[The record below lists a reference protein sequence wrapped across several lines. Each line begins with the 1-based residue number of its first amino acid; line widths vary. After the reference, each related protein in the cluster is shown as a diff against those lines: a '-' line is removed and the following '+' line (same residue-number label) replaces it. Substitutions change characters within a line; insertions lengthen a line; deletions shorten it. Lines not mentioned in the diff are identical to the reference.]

1 MNKFNIYFMMIK
13 TITFKQQSINL
24 LRTGFLFFII
34 FHTLIA
40 QPLAIKGGRIITIS
54 GSVIEKGTILIDGGI
69 IIDVGLD
76 IKIPKDAEIIDARG
90 QIIMPGLID
99 AMTYYGIDPKD
110 LNESIKPI
118 SPELRIIEAYYPFG
132 KFGDGSSEIKAN
144 DLLSGGITTIYIA
157 PGDATILGGQG
168 AIVQTAA
175 FSFDEMIV
183 KAPAAIDMTFGSKP
197 GKINRKENR
206 TPVTKMAAISQLRET
221 LIKAQEY
228 QNNNNNTTNLGMEA
242 LGQLLERKIPARI
255 QANSPGDIRSAI
267 NLANEFKFD
276 LIIDG
281 GASADSYIKEIVKG
295 NIPIILGPVSH
306 PYISGEEIPDYLEY
320 PSIDEGLAGRLEK
333 AGINIAFGSFS
344 YGLGSLAKGITGKWL
359 LIDAAISTGYGM
371 SEKAVLRSI
380 TLGAAEILG
389 VDSKLGSIEKGKQ
402 ADIILLDGNPLSIKT
417 WVQKVY
423 ISGRLVYSKENNSI
437 Y

>member
-1 MNKFNIYFMMIK
+1 MMIK
-13 TITFKQQSINL
+13 TMIFKQRLINL

-69 IIDVGLD
+69 IRDVGLN

-99 AMTYYGIDPKD
+99 AMTYYGIDSKD

-118 SPELRIIEAYYPFG
+118 SPELRIIESYYPFG
-132 KFGDGSSEIKAN
+132 KFGDGSGEIKAN

-197 GKINRKENR
+197 GKINREENR

-228 QNNNNNTTNLGMEA
+228 QKNNKVRDLGMEA
-242 LGQLLERKIPARI
+242 LGQLLEKKIPARI

-281 GASADSYIKEIVKG
+281 GASSDTYINEIAKG

-371 SEKAVLRSI
+371 SEQAVLRSL

-389 VDSKLGSIEKGKQ
+389 IEDKFGSLEKGKQ
-402 ADIILLDGNPLSIKT
+402 ADIILLDGDPLSIRT

-423 ISGRLVYSKENNSI
+423 ISGRLVYSK
-437 Y
+437 

>member
-1 MNKFNIYFMMIK
+1 MMIK
-13 TITFKQQSINL
+13 IMAFKQQLINL
-24 LRTGFLFFII
+24 LRIGFLFFII

-69 IIDVGLD
+69 IRDVGLN

-99 AMTYYGIDPKD
+99 AMTYYGIDSKD

-118 SPELRIIEAYYPFG
+118 SPELRIIESYYPFG
-132 KFGDGSSEIKAN
+132 KFGDGSGEIKAN

-197 GKINRKENR
+197 GKINREENR

-228 QNNNNNTTNLGMEA
+228 QKNNKVRDLGMEA
-242 LGQLLERKIPARI
+242 LGQLLEKKIPARI

-281 GASADSYIKEIVKG
+281 GASSDTYINEIAKG

-371 SEKAVLRSI
+371 SEQAVLRSL

-389 VDSKLGSIEKGKQ
+389 IEDKFGSLEKGKQ
-402 ADIILLDGNPLSIKT
+402 ADIILLDGDPLSIRT

-423 ISGRLVYSKENNSI
+423 ISGRLVYSK
-437 Y
+437 

>member
-1 MNKFNIYFMMIK
+1 MMIK
-13 TITFKQQSINL
+13 TMIFKQRLINL

-69 IIDVGLD
+69 IRDVGLD
-76 IKIPKDAEIIDARG
+76 IEIPKDAEIIDARG

-99 AMTYYGIDPKD
+99 AMTYYGIDSKD

-118 SPELRIIEAYYPFG
+118 SPELRIIESYYPFG
-132 KFGDGSSEIKAN
+132 KFGDGSGEIKAN

-197 GKINRKENR
+197 GKINREENR

-228 QNNNNNTTNLGMEA
+228 QKNNKVRDLGMEA
-242 LGQLLERKIPARI
+242 LGQLLEKKIPARI

-281 GASADSYIKEIVKG
+281 GASSDTYINEIAKG

-371 SEKAVLRSI
+371 SEQALLRSL

-389 VDSKLGSIEKGKQ
+389 IEDKFGSLEKGKQ
-402 ADIILLDGNPLSIKT
+402 ADIILLDGDPLSIRT

-423 ISGRLVYSKENNSI
+423 ISGRLVYSK
-437 Y
+437 

>member
-1 MNKFNIYFMMIK
+1 
-13 TITFKQQSINL
+13 
-24 LRTGFLFFII
+24 
-34 FHTLIA
+34 
-40 QPLAIKGGRIITIS
+40 
-54 GSVIEKGTILIDGGI
+54 
-69 IIDVGLD
+69 
-76 IKIPKDAEIIDARG
+76 
-90 QIIMPGLID
+90 
-99 AMTYYGIDPKD
+99 
-110 LNESIKPI
+110 
-118 SPELRIIEAYYPFG
+118 
-132 KFGDGSSEIKAN
+132 
-144 DLLSGGITTIYIA
+144 
-157 PGDATILGGQG
+157 
-168 AIVQTAA
+168 
-175 FSFDEMIV
+175 
-183 KAPAAIDMTFGSKP
+183 
-197 GKINRKENR
+197 
-206 TPVTKMAAISQLRET
+206 MAAISQLRET

-228 QNNNNNTTNLGMEA
+228 QKNNKVRDLGMEA
-242 LGQLLERKIPARI
+242 LGQLLEKKIPARI

-281 GASADSYIKEIVKG
+281 GASSDTYINEIAKG

-371 SEKAVLRSI
+371 SEKAVLRSL

-389 VDSKLGSIEKGKQ
+389 IEDKFGSLEKGKQ
-402 ADIILLDGNPLSIKT
+402 ADIILLDGDPLSIKT

-423 ISGRLVYSKENNSI
+423 ISGRLVYSK
-437 Y
+437 

>member
-1 MNKFNIYFMMIK
+1 MMIK
-13 TITFKQQSINL
+13 TMIFKQRLINL

-69 IIDVGLD
+69 IRDVGLD
-76 IKIPKDAEIIDARG
+76 IEIPKDAEIIDARG

-99 AMTYYGIDPKD
+99 AMTYYGIDSKD

-118 SPELRIIEAYYPFG
+118 SPELRIIESYYPFG
-132 KFGDGSSEIKAN
+132 KFGDGSGEIKAN

-197 GKINRKENR
+197 GKINREENR

-228 QNNNNNTTNLGMEA
+228 QKNNKVRDLGMEA
-242 LGQLLERKIPARI
+242 LGQLLEKKIPARI

-281 GASADSYIKEIVKG
+281 GASSDTYINEIAKG

-371 SEKAVLRSI
+371 SEQAVLRSL

-389 VDSKLGSIEKGKQ
+389 IEDKFGSLEKGKQ
-402 ADIILLDGNPLSIKT
+402 ADIILLDGDPLSIRT

-423 ISGRLVYSKENNSI
+423 ISGRLVYSK
-437 Y
+437 

>member
-1 MNKFNIYFMMIK
+1 MMIK
-13 TITFKQQSINL
+13 IMAFKQQLINL
-24 LRTGFLFFII
+24 LRIGFLFFII

-69 IIDVGLD
+69 IRDVGLN

-118 SPELRIIEAYYPFG
+118 SPELRIIESYYPFG
-132 KFGDGSSEIKAN
+132 KFGDGSGEIKAN

-197 GKINRKENR
+197 GKINREENR

-228 QNNNNNTTNLGMEA
+228 QKNNKVRDLGMEA
-242 LGQLLERKIPARI
+242 LGQLLEKKIPARI

-281 GASADSYIKEIVKG
+281 GASSDTYINEIAKG

-371 SEKAVLRSI
+371 SEQAVLRSL

-389 VDSKLGSIEKGKQ
+389 IEDKFGSLEKGKQ
-402 ADIILLDGNPLSIKT
+402 ADIILLDGDPLSIRT

-423 ISGRLVYSKENNSI
+423 ISGRLVYSK
-437 Y
+437 